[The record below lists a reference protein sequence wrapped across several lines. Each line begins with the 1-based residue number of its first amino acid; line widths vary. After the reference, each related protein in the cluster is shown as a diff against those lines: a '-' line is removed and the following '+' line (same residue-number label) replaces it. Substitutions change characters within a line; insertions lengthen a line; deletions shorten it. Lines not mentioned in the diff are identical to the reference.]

1 MQVATAE
8 LPQATRRSEATRRRT
23 GTPRAVTSLTTVK
36 FVSTVLGMT
45 SGSLRDAFRRHV
57 REQVLIAARALTV
70 EKGWERV
77 RISEIASLVGVSRP
91 TIYKE
96 FGDKAGLGDA
106 IVLQEAERFL
116 AGIATVLENNVGDAG
131 AAITAA
137 VRFTFD
143 EAERSPLLKA
153 VLVSNRAE
161 NQPHAEPTG
170 VLPLLPT
177 SRSMLQTASQTLT
190 AWFCD
195 HFVQLDAEDVAD
207 GIDALVRLTVSH
219 LVLPG
224 GDPTQVSRRVCVVAL
239 RYLGLPDPA

>member
-1 MQVATAE
+1 MA
-8 LPQATRRSEATRRRT
+8 SE
-23 GTPRAVTSLTTVK
+23 
-36 FVSTVLGMT
+36 
-45 SGSLRDAFRRHV
+45 SLRETFRRHV
-57 REQVLIAARALTV
+57 REQVLIAARALTL
-70 EKGWERV
+70 ERGWDRV

-106 IVLQEAERFL
+106 LVLQEAERFL
-116 AGIATVLENNVGDAG
+116 AGIATVLEDNAGDA
-131 AAITAA
+131 AAAVTAA

-153 VLVSNRAE
+153 VLVSNRPGE
-161 NQPHAEPTG
+161 QPHAEPTG

-177 SRSMLQTASQTLT
+177 SRSMLQTASLALT
-190 AWFCD
+190 TWFCD
-195 HFVQLDAEDVAD
+195 HFAQLDATDVAD
-207 GIDALVRLTVSH
+207 GIDALVRLTISH

-224 GDPTQVSRRVCVVAL
+224 SDPDQVSHQLCLVAL

>member
-1 MQVATAE
+1 MA
-8 LPQATRRSEATRRRT
+8 SE
-23 GTPRAVTSLTTVK
+23 
-36 FVSTVLGMT
+36 
-45 SGSLRDAFRRHV
+45 SLRESFRRHV
-57 REQVLIAARALTV
+57 REQVLVAARALTL

-106 IVLQEAERFL
+106 LVLQEAERFL
-116 AGIATVLENNVGDAG
+116 AGIAAVLEDNAGDA
-131 AAITAA
+131 AAAVTAA

-153 VLVSNRAE
+153 VLVSNRAGD
-161 NQPHAEPTG
+161 QADAAPTG

-177 SRSMLQTASQTLT
+177 SRSMLQTASETLT
-190 AWFCD
+190 AWFCE
-195 HFVQLDAEDVAD
+195 HFVQLDADDVAG

-224 GDPTQVSRRVCVVAL
+224 GDPGQVSRQVCVVAL
-239 RYLGLPDPA
+239 RYLGLPDPV